1 MPFSRLRKGAFCIIL
16 NPRLNEKPGTV
27 HLYWQLMACGDCGKT
42 TKETYLEIL
51 EFTHFVDFFSFNRL
65 EENHKEKVLVNKV
78 TVVVALDLGTGNT
91 KNPGL

>member
-1 MPFSRLRKGAFCIIL
+1 MRGRVCAGEGETGGYVPADG
-16 NPRLNEKPGTV
+16 
-27 HLYWQLMACGDCGKT
+27 ACGDCGKT

>member
-1 MPFSRLRKGAFCIIL
+1 MGTLKNARIYCIFSDCML
-16 NPRLNEKPGTV
+16 NCDTWDN
-27 HLYWQLMACGDCGKT
+27 LYSINGACGDCGKT
-42 TKETYLEIL
+42 TKETYIEIL

-91 KNPGL
+91 KNPEI